1 MIGTYALWSIVGYFA
16 IMIIASIISIV
27 TISWIWYVLG
37 AVIQLV
43 SLIGL
48 QKRMNLFGVGDEM
61 ITYWVIYVVLLV
73 LVAFLI
79 HLRYRNLKKI
89 LKK

>member
-1 MIGTYALWSIVGYFA
+1 MGCSYILSNFVGYFT

-27 TISWIWYVLG
+27 TISWVWYIIG
-37 AVIQLV
+37 AGIQLF

-48 QKRMNLFGVGDEM
+48 QGRMNSFGVGDDM
-61 ITYWVIYVVLLV
+61 ITLWIIYVVLLV